1 MLRPYGLLC
10 LAMGRMLPAAR
21 AVFLQFHA
29 ARVITTI
36 LLSSIVPL
44 FAIATLQRNHWAD
57 IFFLGSHS
65 ITLLSTYSMILVMT
79 PAPTVKP
86 PSRIA
91 NFEPC
96 SNPTGTINSTVRFT
110 LSPGITISTPAG
122 RLMFPV
128 TSIVRI

>member
-1 MLRPYGLLC
+1 MRPYELLC
-10 LAMGRMLPAAR
+10 FAMSRVLPATR
-21 AVFLQFHA
+21 TILLQFHA
-29 ARVITTI
+29 TRIVTAIFLGGV
-36 LLSSIVPL
+36 VPL
-44 FAIATLQRNHWAD
+44 FAITTLQRNDRSD

-79 PAPTVKP
+79 PAPTVNP

-96 SNPTGTINSTVRFT
+96 SNPTDTISSTVRFT

-128 TSIVRI
+128 TSIVRM